1 MRTKEVFV
9 NRKNFHLDWKAE
21 FLGILAVGGGNE
33 GLERG
38 GGGRGLPLHV
48 LHVDINIGPPPTHR
62 QV

>member
-1 MRTKEVFV
+1 MK
-9 NRKNFHLDWKAE
+9 KLYLDWKAE

-48 LHVDINIGPPPTHR
+48 LHVDINIGPPPTNR
-62 QV
+62 GLLFF